1 MGSKFR
7 NPYENVVFAPT
18 NQAFPPQILTFD
30 SNMNFSYLKSP
41 ENWNCKFGSEENLF
55 EEKRKLNDKTHKK
68 LESNKEI
75 MNYKRY
81 DAVYIF
87 V

>member
-1 MGSKFR
+1 
-7 NPYENVVFAPT
+7 
-18 NQAFPPQILTFD
+18 
-30 SNMNFSYLKSP
+30 MNFSYLKSP
-41 ENWNCKFGSEENLF
+41 ENWNCKFGIEENLF
-55 EEKRKLNDKTHKK
+55 EEKRKLNDKTHEQ